1 MNKVVNFFEKAL
13 DKWFSSN
20 KSIQPKG
27 FKFVSQSKDANFEF
41 IEIWY
46 PNPEGPLDDL
56 SWGMYTIAKAQRPEV
71 MFGENKDKIYDLIN
85 ISETDMRDFEIIINK
100 LS

>member
-13 DKWFSSN
+13 DEWFLSN
-20 KSIQPKG
+20 KSTQPKG

-41 IEIWY
+41 IEIWH

-56 SWGMYTIAKAQRPEV
+56 TWGMYTIAKAQRPEV
-71 MFGENKDKIYDLIN
+71 MFGENRDKIYDLLN
-85 ISETDMRDFEIIINK
+85 ISENDIKDFQTIIDK
-100 LS
+100 LR

>member
-1 MNKVVNFFEKAL
+1 MNEVVNFFEKAL
-13 DKWFSSN
+13 DEWFLSN

-56 SWGMYTIAKAQRPEV
+56 SWGMYTIARLKGLNLCLE
-71 MFGENKDKIYDLIN
+71 KTKIKFMIY
-85 ISETDMRDFEIIINK
+85 
-100 LS
+100 

>member
-1 MNKVVNFFEKAL
+1 MKDVVNFFEKAL
-13 DKWFSSN
+13 DEWFSSN

-46 PNPEGPLDDL
+46 SNPEGPLDDL
-56 SWGMYTIAKAQRPEV
+56 SWGCTQLQRLKGLKLCLE
-71 MFGENKDKIYDLIN
+71 KTKIKFMTY
-85 ISETDMRDFEIIINK
+85 
-100 LS
+100 

>member
-1 MNKVVNFFEKAL
+1 MDEQSSKFFEKAL
-13 DKWFSSN
+13 DEWFLSN

-46 PNPEGPLDDL
+46 PNPEGPLEDL
-56 SWGMYTIAKAQRPEV
+56 SWGCIQSPRLKGQKLCLE
-71 MFGENKDKIYDLIN
+71 KIKIKFM
-85 ISETDMRDFEIIINK
+85 I
-100 LS
+100 